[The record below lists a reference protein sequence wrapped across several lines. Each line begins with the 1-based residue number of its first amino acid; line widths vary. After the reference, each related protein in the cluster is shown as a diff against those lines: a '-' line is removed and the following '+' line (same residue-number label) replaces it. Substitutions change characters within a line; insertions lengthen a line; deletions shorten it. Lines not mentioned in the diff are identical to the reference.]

1 MSCLKTKGPR
11 RAGQA
16 GFTLVEVMIAMAII
30 GVTAVVL
37 LQQRIEIVRDA
48 ARARDLR
55 TAWILTSQKLAELE
69 LDPTM
74 WTGAGMQSNGDFSDV
89 QPEYGEFYWEYQI
102 VKEQIELSDPRDPKA
117 EKKPRDLMRLT
128 LLVRAPNANDP
139 IVVEAQFPIYDPKA
153 APPPTT
159 PPDGTAQPP
168 PSGTTP
174 VAPPPVPGVKR

>member
-1 MSCLKTKGPR
+1 
-11 RAGQA
+11 
-16 GFTLVEVMIAMAII
+16 
-30 GVTAVVL
+30 
-37 LQQRIEIVRDA
+37 
-48 ARARDLR
+48 
-55 TAWILTSQKLAELE
+55 
-69 LDPTM
+69 
-74 WTGAGMQSNGDFSDV
+74 
-89 QPEYGEFYWEYQI
+89 
-102 VKEQIELSDPRDPKA
+102 
-117 EKKPRDLMRLT
+117 MRLT